1 MGSVDS
7 LLFTNAVIHTMAGVT
22 LQNGYM
28 RIEGSK
34 IMEIGAMPV
43 QPEEETVDLEGAH
56 VYPGFIDAHTHIGMW
71 EDGLTFEGDDGN
83 EETDPVQPHL
93 RAIDAVNPMDRCFS
107 EAVDAGIT
115 TVLTGPGSANPI
127 GGQFAAL
134 KTFGK
139 RVDKMIVRAPV
150 AMKMALGENP
160 KNVYHDKNQSPS
172 TRMATAALIRD
183 QLMKA
188 KRYEEAVLRAEEDSE
203 IDPPEYDGKCE
214 TLLPVLRGEVKVH
227 FHAHRADD
235 IFTAMRIASEFSLDY
250 VIVHGTEGALI
261 ADELAE
267 EHVRVLSGPLLCDR
281 SKPELRNLTP
291 ATLGKLSKAGVPTA
305 VITDHPVVPIQYL
318 PLCAA
323 LAVREGMDEEEAL
336 AAITCNPA
344 KICGIDDRVGSLE
357 MGKDADFVVFRSNPL
372 LLSSKPEM
380 VYISGKR
387 VR

>member
-1 MGSVDS
+1 
-7 LLFTNAVIHTMAGVT
+7 
-22 LQNGYM
+22 
-28 RIEGSK
+28 
-34 IMEIGAMPV
+34 MPV

-203 IDPPEYDGKCE
+203 IDPPEYDSKCE
-214 TLLPVLRGEVKVH
+214 ALLPVLRGEVKVH

-291 ATLGKLSKAGVPTA
+291 ATPGKLSKAGVPTA
-305 VITDHPVVPIQYL
+305 IITDHPVVPIQYL